1 MQPWDIESEIR
12 DFVINN
18 FLFGKSDGLT
28 DSESLLEN
36 GIIDS
41 TGVLELIGFLQERFD
56 IQIEDDEIIPTNLD
70 SIQNLVRYI
79 SEKTAVHLREP
90 IGVREM

>member
-18 FLFGKSDGLT
+18 FQFGKSDDLI

-56 IQIEDDEIIPTNLD
+56 IQIEDDEIIPANLD